1 MSTTIPAKTWSGLLA
16 RHLLIR
22 RARYL
27 EFAGIEQANLIRHLR
42 RTGVVPATDL
52 DALAVPG
59 PRNAGQLMGLTMVT
73 ADLLERIAAIER
85 GYSLARREELLGE
98 VFSFLALVSGL
109 PGEDIRAMFSTIDW
123 TTPGLTEVM
132 AGGGLT
138 APGRSA
144 DLLAAVQSPEK
155 RRLLAL
161 VARRI
166 THDLLI
172 HGNSLRFFYQALP
185 LMRDAVDRGHPG
197 LTNLY
202 IGFSASLQL
211 LMILYGGAYPD
222 GAALQAGRVQ
232 VETAGETFQIKVAG
246 INFPSVFNE
255 LVKGLYE
262 ALLHPGMP
270 TAEELGD
277 DEAIFR
283 ELTAGPDLEYEL
295 QKLAPEA
302 SLRMHAAFSACRDR
316 NELVIRRKL
325 TRSGYDPIPP
335 AGEVSMLY
343 RSFAKLDPL
352 ATMRYAG
359 SAFRT
364 DANGRKLTRMD
375 PWLLEHLEE

>member
-1 MSTTIPAKTWSGLLA
+1 M
-16 RHLLIR
+16 
-22 RARYL
+22 
-27 EFAGIEQANLIRHLR
+27 
-42 RTGVVPATDL
+42 
-52 DALAVPG
+52 
-59 PRNAGQLMGLTMVT
+59 
-73 ADLLERIAAIER
+73 
-85 GYSLARREELLGE
+85 
-98 VFSFLALVSGL
+98 
-109 PGEDIRAMFSTIDW
+109 
-123 TTPGLTEVM
+123 
-132 AGGGLT
+132 
-138 APGRSA
+138 
-144 DLLAAVQSPEK
+144 
-155 RRLLAL
+155 
-161 VARRI
+161 
-166 THDLLI
+166 
-172 HGNSLRFFYQALP
+172 
-185 LMRDAVDRGHPG
+185 
-197 LTNLY
+197 
-202 IGFSASLQL
+202 
-211 LMILYGGAYPD
+211 
-222 GAALQAGRVQ
+222 
-232 VETAGETFQIKVAG
+232 ETAGETFQIKVAG

-270 TAEELGD
+270 TAEELGG